1 MIDEFYLRN
10 KMLIGKQEWEKK
22 ILSIKNSVTEDFQ
35 DKEKAKVA
43 LTSELLRA
51 MKERLPDEP
60 FGVLFSGG
68 VDSSLIALLAKRAGK
83 DFTCYTLGF
92 QDDDSKEPEDIVWAN
107 MAAQELGLK
116 IKTIIVDLKEAEG
129 LIRKTA
135 KILGSEL
142 NNVVN
147 VGVGGVVLGCIETA
161 KKDSVRYLFSGLG
174 SEELF
179 AGYQRHKLAQD
190 KQAECWQGLLNMYER
205 DLLRDAAISSE
216 AKMHLLTPF
225 LDEQLIATAMRV
237 PAKYKINSTASK
249 LILREVAEEL
259 RLPKDIAWR
268 GKRAAQYGS
277 RLDKAIDKL
286 ARKNGF
292 KFKKDYLKSL
302 N

>member
-1 MIDEFYLRN
+1 MLSEFYLRN
-10 KMLIGKQEWEKK
+10 KMLISSQEWEKK
-22 ILSIKNSVTEDFQ
+22 ILSIKNSVTEDLQ
-35 DKEKAKVA
+35 DKKKAKTA

-92 QDDDSKEPEDIVWAN
+92 QDNDSKEPEDIMSAIR
-107 MAAQELGLK
+107 AAKELGLN
-116 IKTIIVDLKEAEG
+116 IKTRTLGLKESEE
-129 LIRKTA
+129 LIKKTA
-135 KILGSEL
+135 KILGPEL

-147 VGVGGVVLGCIETA
+147 VGVGGVVLGCIDIA
-161 KKDSVRYLFSGLG
+161 KKDDVTYLFSGLG
-174 SEELF
+174 SEEIF

-190 KQAECWQGLLNMYER
+190 KQAECWQGLLHMYER

-216 AKMHLLTPF
+216 AKVHLLTPF
-225 LDEQLIATAMRV
+225 LDERLIATAMRV
-237 PAKYKINSTASK
+237 PAKFKINDKESK
-249 LILREVAEEL
+249 LILREIAEEL
-259 RLPKDIAWR
+259 KLPKDIAWR
-268 GKRAAQYGS
+268 AKRAAQYGS

-292 KFKKDYLKSL
+292 KLKKDYLKSL